1 MCSGS
6 SSGMTGSG
14 CCQICATCAQTAQQT
29 ETRIF
34 ASTARL
40 RESQWTLQHSPYG
53 QGLQRYNIRGSN
65 VMGNTTYSAQVMIA
79 DVCRKYRQLES
90 TRLAALRE
98 GAAAEYTKVRAQQDV
113 LADLLDRWNVSIEDA
128 GIDYNALDL

>member
-1 MCSGS
+1 M
-6 SSGMTGSG
+6 
-14 CCQICATCAQTAQQT
+14 
-29 ETRIF
+29 
-34 ASTARL
+34 
-40 RESQWTLQHSPYG
+40 
-53 QGLQRYNIRGSN
+53 N
-65 VMGNTTYSAQVMIA
+65 NTTYSAKLMVA

-98 GAAAEYTKVRAQQDV
+98 GATTEYAKVRAQQDI